1 LTGLELWRASLKM
14 GIELTSDELQEIR
27 DKLDANHDGRIS
39 LAEFQA
45 FVEGAAPSQATYR
58 EHLRTSTYVFM

>member
-1 LTGLELWRASLKM
+1 M